1 MVVAIDN
8 ALGEKMK
15 RLPLTV
21 LSILVVLAV
30 VAAGAF
36 WRSGD
41 VRSQSETETRDT
53 SSSEF
58 SETETPDASP
68 SEFGGSFSLTDQYGM
83 RRTDMDFRGKYM
95 LIFFGYTYCPDVC
108 PTTLAVETEAFDQ
121 LGAPASRIVPI
132 FISVDP
138 KRDTPNKLKSYLSSF
153 DAKPPSNRPNFVGLT
168 GTEEEIA
175 KAAKAYRVYYRAHLD
190 GRVGNGADYS
200 IDHTGDVYLMDP
212 EGKFVAYYSQGILA
226 DEMAADLKQKVLP
239 PG

>member
-1 MVVAIDN
+1 
-8 ALGEKMK
+8 MK

-21 LSILVVLAV
+21 LSVVVVLAV

-36 WRSGD
+36 WRISGS
-41 VRSQSETETRDT
+41 RSQSETAARDALPNEYAETQ
-53 SSSEF
+53 
-58 SETETPDASP
+58 TPEPLP
-68 SEFGGSFSLTDQYGM
+68 SEFGGSFALTDQNGM

-108 PTTLAVETEAFDQ
+108 PTTLAVEAEALDK
-121 LGAPASRIVPI
+121 LGARANRIVPI

-138 KRDTPNKLKSYLSSF
+138 KRDTPDKLKSYLSSF
-153 DAKPPSNRPNFVGLT
+153 DAKPPSTRPGFVGLT
-168 GTEEEIA
+168 GTAEEIA

-190 GRVGNGADYS
+190 GRSPDGSDYS

-212 EGKFVAYYSQGILA
+212 EGKFVAYYSQGILS
-226 DEMAADLKQKVLP
+226 DEMAADLMLKTS

>member
-1 MVVAIDN
+1 
-8 ALGEKMK
+8 MK

-21 LSILVVLAV
+21 LSVLVLLAV
-30 VAAGAF
+30 VAGAAF

-41 VRSQSETETRDT
+41 LPPQSKTEPTDSLRLNSQSETEA
-53 SSSEF
+53 
-58 SETETPDASP
+58 PDSSP

-108 PTTLAVETEAFDQ
+108 PTTLAVEKEALDK
-121 LGAPASRIVPI
+121 LGAGASRIVPI

-138 KRDTPNKLKSYLSSF
+138 KRDTPDKLKSYLSSF
-153 DAKPPSNRPNFVGLT
+153 DAKPPSTRPNFVGLT
-168 GTEEEIA
+168 GTDEEIA

-190 GRVGNGADYS
+190 GRTQDGSDYS
-200 IDHTGDVYLMDP
+200 IDHTGDIYLMGP
-212 EGKFVAYYSQGILA
+212 EGKFVAYYSQGILP
-226 DEMAADLKQKVLP
+226 DEMAADLMLKTS